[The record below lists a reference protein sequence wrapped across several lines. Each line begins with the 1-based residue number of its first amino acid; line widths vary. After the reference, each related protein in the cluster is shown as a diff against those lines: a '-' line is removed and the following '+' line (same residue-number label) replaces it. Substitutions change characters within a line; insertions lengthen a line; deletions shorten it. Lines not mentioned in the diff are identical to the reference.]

1 MKIVQ
6 KVNTEYTDIHPC
18 TWYLKYLDMRYLQFT
33 VAGSRADGTCDP
45 CDPDVSEVSNVLSS
59 MSIKREISTHVH
71 TF

>member
-1 MKIVQ
+1 MKIMQ

-18 TWYLKYLDMRYLQFT
+18 TWYLKYLHRYEIST
-33 VAGSRADGTCDP
+33 IYCSRADGTCDP